1 MTDQEMLDSLKQ
13 IQAEAQ
19 DALKKDN
26 KAALDAA
33 LADYD
38 RKFSEYEAQ
47 LNRIEASVKMS
58 DLNPRDNGNPKD
70 AAARK
75 AFNAFIR
82 TGEVLD
88 AMIAGTDSQGGYLVP
103 EVQATEI
110 LKLAADGNPMR
121 ELATVKTIS
130 GDSYPFL
137 VRGGKAGSAWVG
149 ETAARPNTDTP
160 TYTERRIRPGEIY
173 ANPPIS
179 QQLLEDAAFDVE
191 AEINE
196 AVAEDF
202 SEQENT
208 KFFNGTGTGNDAVQ
222 GILAGT
228 TVDDASWAD
237 GKIGVI
243 TAASSTAVAGD
254 ELIDL
259 QDALKDRYQ
268 ANATWLMNKK
278 TFTALRKLKQGASGA
293 DRYLLWTPEIIGGR
307 LVNTLMGAPVRK
319 CSAMP
324 APAADALAV
333 VYGDIRAGYVIVDRV
348 GMTIMRDP
356 YTNKPYVNFYT
367 RKRVGGGIR
376 NYQAFKALKMKGA
389 GA

>member
-1 MTDQEMLDSLKQ
+1 MTDQQILDTLRQ
-13 IQAEAQ
+13 INAEAQ

-26 KAALDAA
+26 QAALDAA
-33 LADYD
+33 LKNYD
-38 RKFSEYEAQ
+38 EKFSQFENQ
-47 LNRIEASVKMS
+47 LNNIEASVKTIT
-58 DLNPRDNGNPKD
+58 LNPDGGENRKD
-70 AAARK
+70 AAAHK
-75 AFNAFIR
+75 AFNAFLR
-82 TGEVLD
+82 TGEVMD
-88 AMIAGTDSQGGYLVP
+88 AMTAGTDAQGGYLVP

-130 GDSYPFL
+130 GESYPFL
-137 VRGGKAGSAWVG
+137 VRSGSAGSGWVA
-149 ETAARPNTDTP
+149 ETAARPVTDTP
-160 TYTERRIRPGEIY
+160 TYSERRITPYEIY
-173 ANPPIS
+173 ANPAVS
-179 QQLLEDAAFDVE
+179 QILLEDTAFDIE

-196 AVAEDF
+196 AVAQEF
-202 SEQENT
+202 SDQENT
-208 KFFNGTGTGNDAVQ
+208 KFFSGTGTSQIQ
-222 GILAGT
+222 GLLAGT

-237 GKIGVI
+237 GKVGILT
-243 TAASSTAVAGD
+243 TASATAVTGD

-278 TFTALRKLKQGASGA
+278 TFTAIRKLKQGSGGA

-307 LVNTLMGAPVRK
+307 LVNTLMGVPVKK

-324 APAADALAV
+324 EMAAGALAV
-333 VYGDIRAGYVIVDRV
+333 VYGDIRAAYVIVDRV
-348 GMTIMRDP
+348 GVSIMRDP

-376 NYQAFKALKMKGA
+376 NFEAFKALKMKA

>member
-1 MTDQEMLDSLKQ
+1 MTDQQILDTLRQ
-13 IQAEAQ
+13 INAEAQ

-26 KAALDAA
+26 QAALDAA
-33 LADYD
+33 LKNYD
-38 RKFSEYEAQ
+38 EKFSQFEKQ
-47 LNRIEASVKMS
+47 LNNVEASVKTIT
-58 DLNPRDNGNPKD
+58 LNPDGGENRKD
-70 AAARK
+70 AAAHK
-75 AFNAFIR
+75 AFNAFLR
-82 TGEVLD
+82 TGEVMD
-88 AMIAGTDSQGGYLVP
+88 AMTAGTDAQGGYLVP

-130 GDSYPFL
+130 GESYPFL
-137 VRGGKAGSAWVG
+137 VRSGSAGSGWVA
-149 ETAARPNTDTP
+149 ETAARPVTDTP
-160 TYTERRIRPGEIY
+160 TYSERRITPYEIY
-173 ANPPIS
+173 ANPAVS
-179 QQLLEDAAFDVE
+179 QILLEDTAFDIE

-196 AVAEDF
+196 AVAQEF
-202 SEQENT
+202 SDQENT
-208 KFFNGTGTGNDAVQ
+208 KFFNGTGTSQIQ
-222 GILAGT
+222 GLLAGT

-237 GKIGVI
+237 GKVGILT
-243 TAASSTAVAGD
+243 TASATAVTGD

-278 TFTALRKLKQGASGA
+278 TFTAIRKLKQGSGGA

-307 LVNTLMGAPVRK
+307 LVNTLMGVPVKK

-324 APAADALAV
+324 EMAAGALAV
-333 VYGDIRAGYVIVDRV
+333 VYGDIRAAYVIIDRV
-348 GMTIMRDP
+348 GVSIMRDP

-376 NYQAFKALKMKGA
+376 NFEAFKALKMKA
-389 GA
+389 SA

>member
-1 MTDQEMLDSLKQ
+1 MTDQEMLDNLKQ

-26 KAALDAA
+26 KAALDKA

-38 RKFSEYEAQ
+38 RKFEEYEKQ
-47 LNRIEASVKMS
+47 LNRIEASVRTAELGLS
-58 DLNPRDNGNPKD
+58 GGADPKD

-75 AFNAFIR
+75 AFNTFIR
-82 TGEVLD
+82 SGEVMD
-88 AMIAGTDSQGGYLVP
+88 AMVAGNDSQGGYLVP

-110 LKLAADGNPMR
+110 LKLATDGNPMR

-137 VRGGKAGSAWVG
+137 VRGGKAGSSWVG

-160 TYTERRIRPGEIY
+160 TYSERRITPFEIY
-173 ANPPIS
+173 ANPPVS
-179 QQLLEDAAFDVE
+179 QTLLEDAAFDVE
-191 AEINE
+191 TELNE
-196 AVAEDF
+196 AIAEEF
-202 SEQENT
+202 AAQENT
-208 KFFNGTGTGNDAVQ
+208 KFFTGSGTGEVQ
-222 GILAGT
+222 GLLSGA
-228 TVDDASWAD
+228 TVDDASWGD
-237 GKIGVI
+237 GKIGVL

-333 VYGDIRAGYVIVDRV
+333 VYGDIRAGYVIVDRI
-348 GMTIMRDP
+348 GMTMMRDP
-356 YTNKPYVNFYT
+356 YSYKPYVQFYT

-376 NYQAFKALKMKGA
+376 NYEAFKALKMKVA
-389 GA
+389 

>member
-1 MTDQEMLDSLKQ
+1 MTDQQILDTLRQ
-13 IQAEAQ
+13 INAEAQ

-26 KAALDAA
+26 QAALDAA
-33 LADYD
+33 LKNYD
-38 RKFSEYEAQ
+38 EKFSQFEKQ
-47 LNRIEASVKMS
+47 LNNVEASVKTIT
-58 DLNPRDNGNPKD
+58 LNPDGGENRKD
-70 AAARK
+70 AAAHK
-75 AFNAFIR
+75 AFNAFLR
-82 TGEVLD
+82 TGEVMD
-88 AMIAGTDSQGGYLVP
+88 AMTAGTDAQGGYLVP

-130 GDSYPFL
+130 GESYPFL
-137 VRGGKAGSAWVG
+137 VRSGSAGSGWVA
-149 ETAARPNTDTP
+149 ETAARPVTDTP
-160 TYTERRIRPGEIY
+160 TYSERRITPYEIY
-173 ANPPIS
+173 ANPAVS
-179 QQLLEDAAFDVE
+179 QILLEDTAFDIE

-196 AVAEDF
+196 AVAQEF
-202 SEQENT
+202 SDQENT
-208 KFFNGTGTGNDAVQ
+208 KFFNGTGTSQIQ
-222 GILAGT
+222 GLLAGT

-237 GKIGVI
+237 GKVGILT
-243 TAASSTAVAGD
+243 TASATAVTGD

-278 TFTALRKLKQGASGA
+278 TFTAIRKLKQGSGGA

-307 LVNTLMGAPVRK
+307 LVNTLMGVPVKK

-324 APAADALAV
+324 EMAAGALAV
-333 VYGDIRAGYVIVDRV
+333 VYGDIRAAYVIVDRV
-348 GMTIMRDP
+348 GVSIMRDP

-376 NYQAFKALKMKGA
+376 NFEAFKALKMKA
-389 GA
+389 SA

>member
-1 MTDQEMLDSLKQ
+1 MTDQEMLDNLKQ

-26 KAALDAA
+26 KAALDKA

-38 RKFSEYEAQ
+38 GKFEEYEKQ
-47 LNRIEASVKMS
+47 LNRIEASVRTAELGLS
-58 DLNPRDNGNPKD
+58 GGADQKD

-75 AFNAFIR
+75 AFNTFIR
-82 TGEVLD
+82 SGEVMD
-88 AMIAGTDSQGGYLVP
+88 VMVAGNDSQGGYLVP

-110 LKLAADGNPMR
+110 LKLATDGNPMR

-137 VRGGKAGSAWVG
+137 VRGGKAGASWVG

-160 TYTERRIRPGEIY
+160 TYSERRITPFEIY
-173 ANPPIS
+173 ANPPVS
-179 QQLLEDAAFDVE
+179 QTLLEDEAFDVE
-191 AEINE
+191 TELNE
-196 AVAEDF
+196 AIAEEF
-202 SEQENT
+202 SAQENA
-208 KFFNGTGTGNDAVQ
+208 KFFTGSGTGEVQ
-222 GILAGT
+222 GLLSGA
-228 TVDDASWAD
+228 TVDDASWVD
-237 GKIGVI
+237 GKIGVL

-333 VYGDIRAGYVIVDRV
+333 VYGDIRAGYVIVDRI
-348 GMTIMRDP
+348 GMTMMRDP
-356 YTNKPYVNFYT
+356 YSYKPYVQFYT

-376 NYQAFKALKMKGA
+376 NYEAFKALKMKGA
-389 GA
+389 